1 MDGFGTINFVDMLAT
16 LGVAF
21 LFGKMIFGYNKN
33 PDKEL
38 TSDVQDS
45 SKFYNAWD
53 EYASN
58 YASKYVERQT
68 QIIEE
73 NNDCPYCHCAHQNG
87 AKCENC
93 GAPLGI

>member
-1 MDGFGTINFVDMLAT
+1 VNLFDTISFTDILAS
-16 LGVAF
+16 LGIAF
-21 LFGKMIFGYNKN
+21 LFGKVIFSYNKN

-38 TSDVQDS
+38 TSEVRDMPN
-45 SKFYNAWD
+45 YCNAWD
-53 EYASN
+53 DYASN

-68 QIIEE
+68 LIIEE

-93 GAPLGI
+93 GAPLGV